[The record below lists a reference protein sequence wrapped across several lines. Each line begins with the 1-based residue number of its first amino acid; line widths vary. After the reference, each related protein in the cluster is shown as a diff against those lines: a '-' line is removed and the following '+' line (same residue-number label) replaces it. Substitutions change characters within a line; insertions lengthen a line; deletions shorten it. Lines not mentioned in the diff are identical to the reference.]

1 MRISENVQTM
11 LSSASKNIV
20 GAESDSPVNFSN
32 MLKDAVYKV
41 NETQVQSQQATMKL
55 ATGEIEDISQVT
67 IAAEKAAINL
77 QLAIQVRNKVLD
89 AYQEI
94 MRMQM

>member
-1 MRISENVQTM
+1 MRINENVQTM
-11 LSSASKNIV
+11 LTSASKN
-20 GAESDSPVNFSN
+20 ALTPENDSPVNFSN
-32 MLKDAVYKV
+32 LLKEAVYKV

-55 ATGEIEDISQVT
+55 APGELEDISQVT

-77 QLAIQVRNKVLD
+77 QLAIQVRNKALD

>member
-1 MRISENVQTM
+1 MRINENVQTM
-11 LSSASKNIV
+11 LTSASKS
-20 GAESDSPVNFSN
+20 ALTPESDSPVNFSN
-32 MLKDAVYKV
+32 LLKEAVYKV
-41 NETQVQSQQATMKL
+41 NETQVQSQQTTMKL

-77 QLAIQVRNKVLD
+77 QLAIQVRNKALD

>member
-1 MRISENVQTM
+1 MRISENMQTM
-11 LSSASKNIV
+11 LSSAGKNIA
-20 GAESDSPVNFSN
+20 GTESDSPVNFSN

-41 NETQVQSQQATMKL
+41 NEAQVQSQQATMKL

>member
-1 MRISENVQTM
+1 M
-11 LSSASKNIV
+11 LTSGSKNPLNT
-20 GAESDSPVNFSN
+20 ENDSPVNFAN

-41 NETQVQSQQATMKL
+41 NEAQVQSQQATMKL

-77 QLAIQVRNKVLD
+77 QLAIQVRNKVLET
-89 AYQEI
+89 YQEV

>member
-1 MRISENVQTM
+1 
-11 LSSASKNIV
+11 
-20 GAESDSPVNFSN
+20 
-32 MLKDAVYKV
+32 
-41 NETQVQSQQATMKL
+41 MKL

-77 QLAIQVRNKVLD
+77 QLAIQVRNKALD